1 MKNVK
6 LNLTSSKPATTKLDA
21 ASSSFYKTKTVY
33 LISISS
39 ASNSD
44 ETTV

>member
-1 MKNVK
+1 MNNVK
-6 LNLTSSKPATTKLDA
+6 SNVTSSKATTTKLDA
-21 ASSSFYKTKTVY
+21 ASSSINKIKTVY

-39 ASNSD
+39 ASNSN